1 MSVADTD
8 NDALIAVYDRDA
20 RRFRTEWS
28 AGAESATHSDKFIN
42 LHTPYLPP
50 AGGHAL
56 DIGAGYGAH
65 VHELESR
72 GLKVVAVEPAA
83 GMRAEAE
90 TLYPN
95 SRATWLDDRLPDLAK
110 VHALG
115 RRFDFMLMNSV
126 WMHLPQDLRSQ
137 GMASLATLL
146 APDGSF
152 SVLLRHGPA
161 PADRPMLESD
171 TEPFLALAEAQGLSV
186 IHREEN
192 GDELE
197 RDSVSFTRLILTKSG

>member
-1 MSVADTD
+1 MSAANPD

-20 RRFRTEWS
+20 RRLRTEWS
-28 AGAESATHSDKFIN
+28 AGEDSATHSDKFIDF
-42 LHTPYLPP
+42 HTPYLPP

-65 VHELESR
+65 VNGLERR
-72 GLKVVAVEPAA
+72 GLEVVAVEPAA

-90 TLYPN
+90 AHYPN
-95 SRATWLDDRLPDLAK
+95 SRATWLDDRLPDLTK

-126 WMHLPQDLRSQ
+126 WMHLPHDMRNQ
-137 GMASLATLL
+137 GMACLATLL
-146 APDGSF
+146 APGGRF

-171 TEPFLALAEAQGLSV
+171 ADPFLALAETQGLSL
-186 IHREEN
+186 IHREGN

-197 RDSVSFTRLILTKSG
+197 RGGVSFTRLILTKSG

>member
-1 MSVADTD
+1 VSSADTD

-28 AGAESATHSDKFIN
+28 AGEDSATHSDKFITF
-42 LHTPYLPP
+42 HTPYLPP
-50 AGGHAL
+50 TGGHAL

-65 VHELESR
+65 VNGLESR
-72 GLKVVAVEPAA
+72 GLEVVAVEPAA
-83 GMRAEAE
+83 GMRTEAKAH
-90 TLYPN
+90 YPN
-95 SRATWLDDRLPDLAK
+95 SQATWLDDRLPDLAK

-126 WMHLPQDLRSQ
+126 WMHLPHDLRDR
-137 GMASLATLL
+137 GMACLASLL
-146 APDGSF
+146 APGGRF

-171 TEPFLALAEAQGLSV
+171 ADPFLALAEAQGLSL
-186 IHREEN
+186 IHREGN
-192 GDELE
+192 GDELG
-197 RDSVSFTRLILTKSG
+197 RDNVSFTRLILTKSG